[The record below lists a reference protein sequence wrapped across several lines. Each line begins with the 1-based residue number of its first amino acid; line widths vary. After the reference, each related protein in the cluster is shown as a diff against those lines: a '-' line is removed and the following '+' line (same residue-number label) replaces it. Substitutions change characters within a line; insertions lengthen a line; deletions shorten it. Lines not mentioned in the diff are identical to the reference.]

1 MKMSIGQAAR
11 RLFNMSLILLIA
23 LLFSYFAQP
32 AQAYSGAY
40 ALDFDGQNDYVVL
53 AQTST
58 IMGATSDWENNK
70 MVSAWVR
77 PTGSTIA
84 GTGGAALDH
93 IVGDRP
99 RWWGISRGV
108 IGGNDRIWVWNWDG
122 NEDRLGIE
130 YTVGE
135 WVHIALVH
143 GGGVLRAYKNGVE
156 VGSVASGTTQQPPPP
171 AQPIVYLGGMIISA
185 TRNYTFQGQIDEVSL
200 WPVAR
205 SASEIR
211 ATMYRELNGDE
222 SGLRA
227 YYRMS
232 DGTGTTLTDDSVNS
246 FNGSLT
252 GPPDW
257 VTSGAFSGPRNS
269 LVFNGVDEYVSLD
282 SNANGIIGASWATTK
297 SAELWV
303 KPTGTS
309 PSVGSAAAGNYLL
322 AAHDGSSGYWGIS
335 RADIGG
341 NDKLWVWNQDADA
354 EDLIAIDYTPNEWA
368 HVALVHSG
376 GTLTAYRN
384 GVAVGS
390 VSSGSTAGDGTLYL
404 GGHSSGSY
412 FQGEL
417 DEVRFWSDARAAK
430 EIGSDGFQTLL
441 GTEQGLAAYYRFDQD
456 NAADQTVLYDIHA
469 GSHHG
474 ILNNMEPAA
483 DWLVSTAFTTWTGSE
498 STDYALAE
506 NWSAYAAPTT
516 ADNVGIYSYSGGN
529 TAAIVSPVNAGNLMV
544 GANATLIIGSGGT
557 LNVANRLLNNGL
569 LEQQQDVSGGVDV
582 HFFNTGSYGGLTIN
596 DAAGDDLGNT
606 LVRIYGNQNCT
617 QSSGE
622 TVQRCFDISP
632 TNLTGLNAT
641 LTFYFDDSELANN
654 TCNATLNAYR
664 WTGVLWNELSSSRDC
679 VSTPRSVTATGVS
692 DFSLFALKNG
702 TPTAI
707 TLNRIATGSAGA
719 STTMTLLLA
728 LLLLAVSGLT
738 VVWQLRRRTVLH

>member
-1 MKMSIGQAAR
+1 MKISIGQAGR
-11 RLFNMSLILLIA
+11 RLVNLSFVLLIA
-23 LLFSYFAQP
+23 LMFSYLAQP
-32 AQAYSGAY
+32 AQAYSGGY
-40 ALDFDGQNDYVVL
+40 ALDFDGIADHVTLGNTATIL
-53 AQTST
+53 GSNWAST
-58 IMGATSDWENNK
+58 KVIS
-70 MVSAWVR
+70 VWVR
-77 PTGSTIA
+77 PTGPEPPESGDPSVGDLIVGNNGPRSFGIYRSNLT
-84 GTGGAALDH
+84 GTG
-93 IVGDRP
+93 P
-99 RWWGISRGV
+99 RIT
-108 IGGNDRIWVWNWDG
+108 VWNNDT
-122 NEDRLGIE
+122 DTDMVAIPFV
-130 YTVGE
+130 VGE
-135 WVHIALVH
+135 WIHITMVHD
-143 GGGVLRAYKNGVE
+143 GGTLTAYKNAVL
-156 VGSVASGTTQQPPPP
+156 VGSVASGNS
-171 AQPIVYLGGMIISA
+171 AFGAGALYLGGRAASG
-185 TRNYTFQGQIDEVSL
+185 NWLQGQIDEVSL
-200 WPVAR
+200 WSTSRTQIDVR
-205 SASEIR
+205 S
-211 ATMYRELNGDE
+211 TMYRELAGNE
-222 SGLRA
+222 SGLAA
-227 YYRMS
+227 YYQMS
-232 DGTGTTLTDDSVNS
+232 DGSGTTLTDDSVNS
-246 FNGSLT
+246 FNGTLT

-257 VTSGAFSGPRNS
+257 VTSGAFSGPRKS
-269 LVFNGVDEYVSLD
+269 LGFDGVDEYVGLG
-282 SNANGIIGASWATTK
+282 SNANTIIGAGWAVTK
-297 SAELWV
+297 SAEVWV
-303 KPTGTS
+303 KPTGAS
-309 PSVGSAAAGNYLL
+309 PSVGSAAAGDYLFG
-322 AAHDGSSGYWGIS
+322 AHDGSSGRWGIS
-335 RADIGG
+335 QADIGG

-354 EDLIAIDYTPNEWA
+354 EDLIPIDYTPNEWV

-384 GVAVGS
+384 GIAVGS

-417 DEVRFWSDARAAK
+417 DEVRFWSDARTAK

-474 ILNNMEPAA
+474 ILINMEPAA
-483 DWLVSTAFTTWTGSE
+483 DWLVSTAFTTWIGSE

-582 HFFNTGSYGGLTIN
+582 HFFNTGNYGGLTIN

-719 STTMTLLLA
+719 GTIMTLLLA

>member
-1 MKMSIGQAAR
+1 MRISIRYVGW
-11 RLFNMSLILLIA
+11 LLVYFSLILLA
-23 LLFSYFAQP
+23 VLMFSYFAQP

-40 ALDFDGQNDYVVL
+40 ALNFDGVNDYVTL
-53 AQTST
+53 APSQT
-58 IMGATSDWENNK
+58 IFGANWRDTK
-70 MVSAWVR
+70 AVSVWVR
-77 PTGSTIA
+77 PVGPMPVDPSN
-84 GTGGAALDH
+84 GTSGQL
-93 IVGDRP
+93 IVGNRP
-99 RWWGISRGV
+99 KFWGIYRAN
-108 IGGNDRIWVWNWDG
+108 INGNDRISVWNVDV
-122 NEDRLGIE
+122 NVDRIDIPFSP
-130 YTVGE
+130 GE
-135 WVHIALVH
+135 WVHITMVH
-143 GGGVLRAYKNGVE
+143 DGGVLSAYKNGVFA
-156 VGSVASGTTQQPPPP
+156 GSVASGSTGGQPTGDVAVLIGGFPTT
-171 AQPIVYLGGMIISA
+171 ADRLD
-185 TRNYTFQGQIDEVSL
+185 GQVDEVSL
-200 WPVAR
+200 WNVAR
-205 SASEIR
+205 SSTDIR
-211 ATMYRELNGDE
+211 STMHRQFAGNE
-222 SGLRA
+222 SGLVA
-227 YYRMS
+227 YYQMS
-232 DGTGTTLTDDSVNS
+232 DGSGTTLTDDSINS
-246 FNGSLT
+246 FNGTLT

-269 LVFNGVDEYVSLD
+269 LVFDGVDGYVSLGSD
-282 SNANGIIGASWATTK
+282 ASTIIGAGWATTK

-303 KPTGTS
+303 RPTGTS
-309 PSVGSAAAGNYLL
+309 PSVGSAAAGDYLFG
-322 AAHDGSSGYWGIS
+322 AHDGSSGRWGIS
-335 RADIGG
+335 QADIGG

-354 EDLIAIDYTPNEWA
+354 EDLIPIDYTPNEWV

-384 GVAVGS
+384 GIAVGS

-417 DEVRFWSDARAAK
+417 DEVRFWSDARTAK

-474 ILNNMEPAA
+474 ILINMEPAA
-483 DWLVSTAFTTWTGSE
+483 DWLVSTAFTTWIGSE

-582 HFFNTGSYGGLTIN
+582 HFFNTGNYGGLTIN

-719 STTMTLLLA
+719 GTIMTLLLA